1 MPLSLDMS
9 TASVFQLKL
18 LSAAVK
24 KPMRELLESMIAKEW
39 VEKEHKVTETV
50 SARRIN
56 KEFRELLHR
65 MKV

>member
-1 MPLSLDMS
+1 MS

-39 VEKEHKVTETV
+39 VEKEHKVAETV
-50 SARRIN
+50 SAQRIN
-56 KEFRELLHR
+56 EEFRELLHR